1 MDTKEI
7 RLRIVKGDSGN
18 ASTSLQLKSR
28 QKPPLQPPPLL
39 PKPRSHAPIKP
50 SPLTLSAPELK
61 NQANI
66 PTPAPRD
73 ISKRSESVSDSDRIN
88 ETDKVPTA
96 LTKIKPEILLSSKIS
111 SSSSIGNVIK
121 PGPPIKAPKKVPP
134 ALPAR
139 NPSTS
144 LTAHMSDASLNA
156 ITNTRRIGKKLTI
169 QLKKGPLGLG
179 FSVTSRDNQTD
190 GNCPIYIRNILPKG
204 AAVQNGQLR
213 PGDRLLEV
221 SASSSTSL
229 FLYTV

>member
-7 RLRIVKGDSGN
+7 RLRIVKGKANS
-18 ASTSLQLKSR
+18 ASLSSHLKGK
-28 QKPPLQPPPLL
+28 QKPAPQPPPIL
-39 PKPRSHAPIKP
+39 PKPRSHAPVKP
-50 SPLTLSAPELK
+50 SPLTLPLPESK
-61 NQANI
+61 GTTTI

-73 ISKRSESVSDSDRIN
+73 ASRKTVDSSDTSETSNGTDHVNSDVNSTVKMKAESLLGYKHISPSPS
-88 ETDKVPTA
+88 A
-96 LTKIKPEILLSSKIS
+96 
-111 SSSSIGNVIK
+111 NVIK

-139 NPSTS
+139 NPGTS
-144 LTAHMSDASLNA
+144 LTSHLPDASINA
-156 ITNTRRIGKKLTI
+156 VTNTRRIGKKLVV
-169 QLKKGPLGLG
+169 QLRKGPLGLG

-221 SASSSTSL
+221 SM
-229 FLYTV
+229 FLT